1 MATGDLDFTQANVRV
16 LLLTD
21 KHQPDLEHSDRGDVQ
36 ADEVTGLGYTAGGND
51 VDCFVER
58 DDEKTDV
65 RLAGSVWGPPA
76 TIAAKYACYYHH
88 RDTGHATDDE
98 LIALISFGVDE
109 SSENGIFTLSES
121 TIRFGSRGT
130 R

>member
-1 MATGDLDFTQANVRV
+1 MSFAYPVMFEELATGDLDFTQANVRV

-65 RLAGSVWGPPA
+65 QLCWQRLGTARDHRRKIRLLLSPPR
-76 TIAAKYACYYHH
+76 H
-88 RDTGHATDDE
+88 
-98 LIALISFGVDE
+98 
-109 SSENGIFTLSES
+109 
-121 TIRFGSRGT
+121 GSRDG